1 MIVIVVEG
9 KVKISFDSLLPTP
22 YSLLPTP
29 YSLLPTP
36 YSLLPTP
43 YSLLPTP
50 LANQNCNLYLTC
62 TSLNT

>member
-1 MIVIVVEG
+1 MTISVLKLIVIVVEG
-9 KVKISFDSLLPTP
+9 KVKISFD
-22 YSLLPTP
+22 
-29 YSLLPTP
+29 
-36 YSLLPTP
+36 SLLPTP